1 MASTKTKHK
10 NITGTKSKNINKLGS
25 NMKKK
30 YFTKMKN
37 IFKSFFQPPLT
48 PRWDPRH
55 LTSFQSFG

>member
-30 YFTKMKN
+30 YFIGIKKYLN
-37 IFKSFFQPPLT
+37 IFSLCTTRFT
-48 PRWDPRH
+48 N
-55 LTSFQSFG
+55 